1 MVGARYN
8 GSPFT
13 DVDVRIQRMDAAGI
27 DFQVIGPNPLS
38 YFHFVD
44 TSVAVAFC
52 RKHND
57 TISALVKKYPDRLA
71 GLAAIPLQS
80 PEAAAEELERA
91 VNELGLV
98 GAQIGTDAPMSL
110 DSERLDRLY
119 ETFVRLDVPL
129 FIHPGNAGIDGPEG
143 DRNLSR
149 YDLATTI
156 GYAAQETVAV
166 ATLIFGGV
174 IDRHPKLDVWVSHG
188 GGSIAFMAGRLGLA
202 SRKRPW
208 ASAELKQDGGFEE
221 RLAKIW
227 FDNHVH
233 NEGSLKLLTDLVGED
248 RIVFGTNFAG
258 WDQPDGGHALELP
271 QSYADNARRLLRK
284 LK

>member
-13 DVDVRIQRMDAAGI
+13 DVDVRIARMNEAGI
-27 DFQVIGPNPLS
+27 DFQVIGPNPLA
-38 YFHFVD
+38 YFHFID
-44 TSVAVAFC
+44 TKLAVAYC

-57 TISALVKKYPDRLA
+57 SIAAAVRKHPDRLA
-71 GLAAIPLQS
+71 GLAALPIQS
-80 PEAAAEELERA
+80 PVDAAEELDRA
-91 VNELGLV
+91 VRELGLV

-110 DSERLDRLY
+110 DSERLNPLY
-119 ETFVRLDVPL
+119 EAFTKLDVPL

-156 GYAAQETVAV
+156 GYAGQETTAT

-174 IDRHPKLDVWVSHG
+174 LDRHPKLDVWVSHG
-188 GGSIAFMAGRLGLA
+188 GGSIAFMAGRLSAA

-208 ASAELKQDGGFEE
+208 ASSELKQDGGFEE
-221 RLAKIW
+221 RLARIW
-227 FDNHVH
+227 FDNHLH
-233 NEGSLKLLTDLVGED
+233 SEGALKLLTDLVGHD

-258 WDQPDGGHALELP
+258 WDQPDSGHKLELP
-271 QSYADNARRLLRK
+271 KSYADNARRLLRK
-284 LK
+284 LN